1 MIPTNND
8 MRFEVSTVCNY
19 KCVMCPY
26 PDLTRKNERM
36 STDLFKFLF
45 DKITA
50 ETDKFDTLTFPGMG
64 EPLLDK
70 EIDKKI
76 EYAKSKK
83 PNLTVLI
90 LTNATYFTPE
100 KLARFEE
107 VGVESVRVSYYGMDQ
122 KSYNDV
128 HGIKSSNATTYEM
141 VRNNMIKICAMKK
154 KTKIIMTYNIMKG
167 LNDHFTQEWINFW
180 KDRADLLEVWR
191 PHNWGTTFQG
201 AKQYREVQENKLAS
215 CGRPFN
221 GPLQIQVDGTV
232 NMCCFDWDGKLTFG
246 DLKTQ
251 SLKEIFESPFFKK
264 IQKCHT
270 TGDYKGSGLIC
281 ENCDQRN
288 ADKSDVMVYNSKFD
302 LQERVKL
309 TSSSYSKLV

>member
-1 MIPTNND
+1 MLPLNND
-8 MRFEVSTVCNY
+8 MRFEVATVCNY

-26 PDLTRKNERM
+26 PTLTRKNEVM
-36 STDLFKFLF
+36 STEMFKMLF
-45 DKITA
+45 DKIIA
-50 ETDKFDTLTFPGMG
+50 EAPDQFDTLTFPGMG

-70 EIDKKI
+70 EIDQKI
-76 EYAKSKK
+76 AYAKSKM
-83 PNLTVLI
+83 PDLHVLI

-100 KLARFEE
+100 KFARFED

-122 KSYNDV
+122 KSYNAV
-128 HGIKSSNATTYEM
+128 HGIKTTNETTYEM
-141 VRNNMIKICAMKK
+141 VKNNMIKICEMKK
-154 KTKIIMTYNIMKG
+154 KTKILMTYNIIKD
-167 LNDHFTQEWINFW
+167 LNDHFTDDWISFW
-180 KDRADLLEVWR
+180 KDRADLIEVWR
-191 PHNWGTTFQG
+191 PHNWAT
-201 AKQYREVQENKLAS
+201 AVNYREVQENKLPS

-232 NMCCFDWDGKLTFG
+232 NMCCFDFDGKLTFG

-251 SLKEIFESPFFKK
+251 SLKEIFQTAFFKK
-264 IQKCHT
+264 IQQCHT
-270 TGDYKGSGLIC
+270 TGDYKGSNLLC

-309 TSSSYSKLV
+309 TSSAYSKLV